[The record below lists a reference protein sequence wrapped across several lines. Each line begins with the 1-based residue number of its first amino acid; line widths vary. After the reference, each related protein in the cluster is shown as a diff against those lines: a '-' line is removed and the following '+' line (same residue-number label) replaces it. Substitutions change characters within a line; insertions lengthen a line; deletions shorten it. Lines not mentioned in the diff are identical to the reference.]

1 MYQIKWC
8 QSSLF
13 YRLSVHHI
21 PKLSSSFNVSFK
33 SNAKDFIQVNC
44 PSLVQPQAT
53 RQTVSGAAWNSSK
66 MITIVISGLEI
77 PSGFEFLLTILNCVS
92 VINSNLCLVLSW
104 SITMGFEVDITLS
117 HPDQK
122 ISYGFLKIKQTN
134 EKLYS
139 QISSFPKSFCL
150 WTWQKKACK
159 RCKFIFVNS
168 YIGILSWRPMSRS
181 QT

>member
-1 MYQIKWC
+1 
-8 QSSLF
+8 
-13 YRLSVHHI
+13 
-21 PKLSSSFNVSFK
+21 
-33 SNAKDFIQVNC
+33 
-44 PSLVQPQAT
+44 
-53 RQTVSGAAWNSSK
+53 

-77 PSGFEFLLTILNCVS
+77 PSGFEFPLTILNCVS

-117 HPDQK
+117 HPDLK

-168 YIGILSWRPMSRS
+168 YIGILSWQRNYQKMLEGQWAGARPKSPGLTS
-181 QT
+181 QLTLLEQNVRLADLLMFLSTWFLQRI